1 MTIPHLQVNMILSYH
16 PPIFVPMKRL
26 TQSSWK
32 ERIVVRCAENRVAIY
47 SPHTSYDAVQGGV
60 NDWLLKLFGGK
71 CPVWF
76 AVYSFSFLGAKKGST
91 VQSSCSN
98 CATHCSATSTAL
110 SGLAFWLQ
118 DLVNLFTGIRGVQ
131 PGKKPGLRT
140 STSPP
145 PPW

>member
-1 MTIPHLQVNMILSYH
+1 MILSYH

-60 NDWLLKLFGGK
+60 NDWLLKPFGGK

-76 AVYSFSFLGAKKGST
+76 AVYSWVPRKIVQCKVPVQT
-91 VQSSCSN
+91 VLHTVAPQV
-98 CATHCSATSTAL
+98 H
-110 SGLAFWLQ
+110 
-118 DLVNLFTGIRGVQ
+118 
-131 PGKKPGLRT
+131 P
-140 STSPP
+140 
-145 PPW
+145 